1 MNHAPACLPD
11 ETISRENGHATSG
24 VTSEEVKVHI
34 ESPETPNQAQEK
46 EEESGPDGTEDKTGD
61 RYISH
66 LFSHARFFSCLTLF
80 IYFLTAN
87 VPECSLPSLTAFL
100 LQLGCF
106 RWLQ

>member
-1 MNHAPACLPD
+1 MNHAPACLSD

-34 ESPETPNQAQEK
+34 ESPETPNQEQEK

-66 LFSHARFFSCLTLF
+66 LFSHTRFFSCLTLF
-80 IYFLTAN
+80 SHN
-87 VPECSLPSLTAFL
+87 VPFQVSPLFFCNLDVFGGYSRFHYP
-100 LQLGCF
+100 
-106 RWLQ
+106 